1 MKRLALTVLIP
12 VLGVLAACSGS
23 ERVEPDDAAADF
35 AARIK
40 GNDAPA
46 PAAEQPGEPTAMA
59 PMSEPTM
66 VPPRPI
72 PPPDA
77 APVAGAAPGS
87 PPSPARCNADRMGPF
102 LGRQADEATRL
113 AVMAAAE
120 GASDVRFVDA
130 GSEFIPPDP
139 ANPRLNMML
148 DARGIIR
155 DAKCG

>member
-1 MKRLALTVLIP
+1 MTRPGSLVLIP
-12 VLGVLAACSGS
+12 LALALAACGGT

-40 GNDAPA
+40 GSEAPA
-46 PAAEQPGEPTAMA
+46 PTAEQPTDQAAMS

-77 APVAGAAPGS
+77 IPIAGAAPGS

-148 DARGIIR
+148 DARGVIR